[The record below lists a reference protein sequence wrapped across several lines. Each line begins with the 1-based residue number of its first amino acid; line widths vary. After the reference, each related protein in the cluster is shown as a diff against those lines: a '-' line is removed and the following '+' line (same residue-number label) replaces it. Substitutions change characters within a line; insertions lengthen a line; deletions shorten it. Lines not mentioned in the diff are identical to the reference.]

1 MGKSWENHG
10 KIRGTYRKRWDI
22 HCKWRFRTVKIICS
36 GCSNRPCWHRRVSHR
51 IYPSMHQISLL
62 HTAYC
67 HSNFQIIDL
76 SQHDHSIITT
86 SSQHH
91 DYHLPRP
98 LPPPH
103 VWFCCWD
110 IWGLFKQS
118 HQFVSRHFFTSLMS
132 YHNTVLNQSFCMI
145 TRRKE
150 HILLLFYTYEKFRAT
165 DWWCQNRFIIIFF
178 YHFFFIMEF
187 PPLSF
192 IYRFFIICGLTLQT
206 WSFCWFCLLPL
217 YNCRWVYMEREKD
230 RYKIWILFLLLI
242 VDPTVLTL
250 LHYFGLCY
258 IVCTTCFTY
267 PYENVFGFIT
277 SWTSDHRMP

>member
-1 MGKSWENHG
+1 MQNVGRRQKLGPVIKPKYTWTKN
-10 KIRGTYRKRWDI
+10 IRTGLVWTTKLMRNSEPQTGD
-22 HCKWRFRTVKIICS
+22 VKI
-36 GCSNRPCWHRRVSHR
+36 G
-51 IYPSMHQISLL
+51 LL
-62 HTAYC
+62 
-67 HSNFQIIDL
+67 SFFL
-76 SQHDHSIITT
+76 S
-86 SSQHH
+86 
-91 DYHLPRP
+91 
-98 LPPPH
+98 
-103 VWFCCWD
+103 
-110 IWGLFKQS
+110 
-118 HQFVSRHFFTSLMS
+118 
-132 YHNTVLNQSFCMI
+132 
-145 TRRKE
+145 
-150 HILLLFYTYEKFRAT
+150 
-165 DWWCQNRFIIIFF
+165 
-178 YHFFFIMEF
+178 FFFILEF

-230 RYKIWILFLLLI
+230 RYKLWILFLLLI